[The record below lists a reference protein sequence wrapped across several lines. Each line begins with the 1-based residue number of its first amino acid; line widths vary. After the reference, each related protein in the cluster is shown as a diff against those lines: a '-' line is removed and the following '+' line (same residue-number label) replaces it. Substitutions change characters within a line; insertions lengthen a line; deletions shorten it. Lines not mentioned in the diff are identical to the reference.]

1 MMKHFITFFA
11 LIMGSLIF
19 GQVGINTPKPNS
31 KAGLHVSERN
41 DPSST
46 AAPDRYNGVIVQRY
60 NTGERS
66 AIAPGATENGLTIYN
81 TSTNCYNVWNWTA
94 LTSSGVWAE
103 MCGTKPA
110 DVDFTNCAAIKIEG
124 VYNSDGTLAQNQ
136 GVRIVV
142 PVTVTALGTYSYSGL
157 INGVTF
163 KAEGTF
169 INLGTQNVYL
179 YPSSGAPTTASGTF
193 TGSVTIAPTNAGGAT
208 GVTCNNVPLKFVSRA
223 SSTMQILNLQGDQN
237 GSNLIGPGTTT
248 GVYTTVGSWLNGGAY
263 TGALAARTYAGTA
276 AVSLI
281 NVPTGGAGDINRFN
295 NLLKTASIV
304 WVGAREWTASQGTAY
319 GNLLR
324 DWVAAKQG
332 IVMVTAD
339 KADEGGIA
347 AVMGYYIEDGDAQA
361 STQTGLTLLP
371 EVFNN
376 STIPTPFS
384 PSGYTFGWS
393 ASNAGLISSNAG
405 VEMAE
410 LTAGA
415 SAGGTVMFGD
425 TANGV
430 FIFGDKFGEGGSNGT
445 VTQRNNFGNY
455 LVDIFAWSLK
465 NAPIK

>member
-11 LIMGSLIF
+11 LITGSLVF

-31 KAGLHVSERN
+31 KAGLHISERI
-41 DPSST
+41 DPAST

-81 TSTNCYNVWNWTA
+81 TSTNCYNVWNWNA
-94 LTSSGVWAE
+94 QTSAGDWAE
-103 MCGTKPA
+103 MCGVKPA
-110 DVDFTNCAAIKIEG
+110 KVDFTNCASITVQG

-142 PVTVTALGTYSYSGL
+142 PVNVTGLGTYGYSAV
-157 INGVTF
+157 INGITF
-163 KAEGTF
+163 TAVGTF
-169 INLGTQNVYL
+169 ANLGSQNVYL
-179 YPSSGAPTTASGTF
+179 YPSSGAATVGSTTA
-193 TGSVTIAPTNAGGAT
+193 TGPITVSPTNAQPVT
-208 GVTCNNVPLKFVSRA
+208 GMLCTVSVKFISRA
-223 SSTMQILNLQGDQN
+223 SSTMVILNLQGDQN
-237 GSNLIGPGTTT
+237 GSNLLGPGTNT
-248 GVYTTVGSWLNGGAY
+248 GVYTTVGSWLNGGTY
-263 TGALAARTYAGTA
+263 STALAAKIYAGTN

-281 NVPTGGAGDINRFN
+281 NVPVGNAGDITRFN

-304 WVGAREWTASQGTAY
+304 WVGAREWTASQGTSY
-319 GNLLR
+319 GNLLK

-332 IVMVTAD
+332 IVMITGD
-339 KADEGGIA
+339 KDEEGGIA
-347 AVMGYYIEDGDAQA
+347 QAMGYYIENGDAQA
-361 STQTGLTLLP
+361 STATGYTMMP

-376 STIPTPFS
+376 LTIPTPFN

-405 VEMAE
+405 VEIAE
-410 LTAGA
+410 LTAGS

-425 TANGV
+425 TTNGV

-455 LVDIFAWSLK
+455 LVDIFAWALK